1 MWNRRLLAVVVLLAL
16 VGSLPILGR
25 ALAADEPKL
34 TKQEIEKI
42 VHDYLVNNP
51 EALAEAL
58 PGALRVLQQRQSV
71 AAAQKAK
78 QAIQENR
85 QALLADQNSPVE
97 GNPQGKVTIVEFF
110 DYRCP
115 HCRHVA
121 PALDQLVGSNAS
133 VRVVYK
139 NFPVL
144 GEPSVLAA
152 RAAVAA
158 QQQGGWLKLHRAMLA
173 YQGEFTVDNL
183 LALGTSVGL
192 DSAKLKADMM
202 SPATDKA
209 LQANMTLAAALGLD
223 ATPSF
228 VIGDRVI
235 RGAPTPEAFQALVEE
250 ETAKSA
256 R

>member
-1 MWNRRLLAVVVLLAL
+1 MRNVRLLALAL
-16 VGSLPILGR
+16 VLGIVAS
-25 ALAADEPKL
+25 ALVARPVVGADEPKL
-34 TKQEIEKI
+34 TQQEIEKI
-42 VHDYLVNNP
+42 VHDYLLREP
-51 EALAEAL
+51 EVLAEAL
-58 PGALRVLQQRQSV
+58 RLLQQRQSSS
-71 AAAQKAK
+71 AAQRAK
-78 QAIQENR
+78 QAVRENQ
-85 QALLADQNSPVE
+85 QALLSDQASPVE
-97 GNPQGKVTIVEFF
+97 GNAQGKVTIVEFF
-110 DYRCP
+110 DYRCV

-121 PALDQLVGSNAS
+121 PTIDRLVSSNAS

-152 RAAVAA
+152 RGAVAA
-158 QQQGGWLKLHRAMLA
+158 QQQGGWPKLHRAMLA
-173 YQGEFTVDNL
+173 FEGDFTVESI
-183 LALGTSVGL
+183 LALGASVGL
-192 DSAKLKADMM
+192 DSAKLKTDMM

-235 RGAPTPEAFQALVEE
+235 RGALSPEAFQALVDEE
-250 ETAKSA
+250 AAKSA

>member
-1 MWNRRLLAVVVLLAL
+1 MRSVRLLVIAGLVVLVAAVLAA
-16 VGSLPILGR
+16 GH
-25 ALAADEPKL
+25 AAAADEPTL
-34 TKQEIEKI
+34 TQQEIEKI
-42 VHDYLVNNP
+42 VRDYLLREP
-51 EALAEAL
+51 EVLAEAF
-58 PGALRVLQQRQSV
+58 RRLQQRQ
-71 AAAQKAK
+71 AASAAMRST
-78 QAIQENR
+78 QAIHDHR
-85 QALLADQNSPVE
+85 QALFADQTSPVE
-97 GNPQGKVTIVEFF
+97 GNAQGKVTIVEFF
-110 DYRCP
+110 DYRCV

-121 PALDQLVGSNAS
+121 STIDQLVSSNAS

-158 QQQGGWLKLHRAMLA
+158 QQQGGWPKLHRAMLA
-173 YQGEFTVDNL
+173 FDGDFTVETL

-192 DSAKLKADMM
+192 DSAKLKTDMM
-202 SPATDKA
+202 SPATDRA
-209 LQANMTLAAALGLD
+209 LQANLTLAAALGLD

-235 RGAPTPEAFQALVEE
+235 RGALSPEAFQALVDEE
-250 ETAKSA
+250 AGK

>member
-16 VGSLPILGR
+16 IGSLPVLGR

-51 EALAEAL
+51 EVLAEAI
-58 PGALRVLQQRQSV
+58 RVLQQRQSV

-85 QALLADQNSPVE
+85 QALLADQSSPVE

-121 PALDQLVGSNAS
+121 PALDQLVNSNTS

-192 DSAKLKADMM
+192 D
-202 SPATDKA
+202 PA
-209 LQANMTLAAALGLD
+209 
-223 ATPSF
+223 
-228 VIGDRVI
+228 I
-235 RGAPTPEAFQALVEE
+235 RGAPAPEAFQALVEE